1 MKTNKIPKNIFVL
14 KIANLSRPFE
24 TLYEKIWVMNKT
36 EIVKIIRNSYEKFPV
51 AVVKI
56 MNQKI
61 KPAVTAIDLKRG
73 EDSCNFKLGK

>member
-1 MKTNKIPKNIFVL
+1 
-14 KIANLSRPFE
+14 
-24 TLYEKIWVMNKT
+24 MNKT
-36 EIVKIIRNSYEKFPV
+36 EIEKINRNSYEKFPV

-73 EDSCNFKLGK
+73 EDSCILNWVNKCN